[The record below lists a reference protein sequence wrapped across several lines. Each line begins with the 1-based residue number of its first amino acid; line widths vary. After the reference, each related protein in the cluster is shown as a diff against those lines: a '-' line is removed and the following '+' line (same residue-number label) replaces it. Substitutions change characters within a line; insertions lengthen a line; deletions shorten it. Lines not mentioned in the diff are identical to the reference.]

1 MKTENLI
8 QWIYNEI
15 DEKINLEEH
24 QKEKLN
30 NILNK
35 AMKKQIINKAYQEGI
50 IAGLEKEI
58 KIKVE
63 IDNYTPQRFRM
74 L

>member
-1 MKTENLI
+1 MITENLV

-15 DEKINLEEH
+15 DEKMNLEEH

-63 IDNYTPQRFRM
+63 IDNYTPQRCRM